1 MSGDVIGIRKQVS
14 LEAGHVETLG
24 TDEVLVVCQPEK
36 LGLIGQ
42 SSLVKQAGDL
52 GDCVAFRNRDRVVH
66 DVPVAEYS
74 ENLRRTHAGMQRVF
88 ARRDSAIRPV
98 QSAQN
103 LEAPLAGD
111 QALM

>member
-1 MSGDVIGIRKQVS
+1 MPGNVIGIREQVS
-14 LEAGHVETLG
+14 LEAGHVETQR
-24 TDEVLVVCQPEK
+24 TDEVSVVRQSEN

-52 GDCVAFRNRDRVVH
+52 GDRVAFRNRDRVVH

-88 ARRDSAIRPV
+88 ARRDSAIRPG

-103 LEAPLAGD
+103 LEAP
-111 QALM
+111 